1 MVVGTAHYA
10 RLFSTAKPGS
20 GMRRIYESGL
30 YVEYEN
36 IGEALK
42 DAENTPKTLLYYGVN
57 PRIRGIGNLTE
68 NLRLD
73 SYFRVLGGFGFQK
86 DSEFL
91 QGAIQYPNIPNRF
104 SYIQLKCHY
113 KHPCL

>member
-1 MVVGTAHYA
+1 MHHGYRVVVGTAYYA

-42 DAENTPKTLLYYGVN
+42 DAENTPKTLLYYLRN
-57 PRIRGIGNLTE
+57 PRSRGLGNLTL
-68 NLRLD
+68 NLPLD
-73 SYFRVLGGFGFQK
+73 SYLKTFAGFGFQK
-86 DSEFL
+86 DTEFL
-91 QGAIQYPNIPNRF
+91 QGGNPI
-104 SYIQLKCHY
+104 L
-113 KHPCL
+113 